1 VRACHSEKF
10 LEMIFGWSCLA
21 LEVAF
26 SCRYALLT
34 RVTDFLIATTIADHY
49 GYVMGLSLW
58 PFLATLGTFPDA
70 LNGGLGWCG
79 LVIISCHACVA

>member
-1 VRACHSEKF
+1 VRACHFEKF
-10 LEMIFGWSCLA
+10 LEMIFGRLCVV
-21 LEVAF
+21 LEVTF

-34 RVTDFLIATTIADHY
+34 RVTDFLIAATIADHY

-58 PFLATLGTFPDA
+58 PFLATLGTFPGA

-79 LVIISCHACVA
+79 SVIISGHACVV